1 MHALWLS
8 LDLHTWCVRAA
19 MCVCVCV
26 CVCLCV
32 GGALRL
38 ADVWRGEEERDGDGG
53 IEEEEEAEGG
63 EV

>member
-1 MHALWLS
+1 MQALWLS
-8 LDLHTWCVRAA
+8 LDLNTRCVRAA
-19 MCVCVCV
+19 MCVCV

-38 ADVWRGEEERDGDGG
+38 ADVWKGEEERDGDGG
-53 IEEEEEAEGG
+53 IEEEEAEGG